1 MLASTVNVDPVTL
14 MSPVKFVQR
23 NVGDGFPLAEQRMTV
38 PLATVDPLITP
49 DVITLRG
56 QSTDTIY
63 VTERGSR
70 KRQYPPRYAARRAS
84 QLNRLLPVAMNAR
97 SLNSK

>member
-1 MLASTVNVDPVTL
+1 

-23 NVGDGFPLAEQRMTV
+23 NVGDGFPLAEQRITV
-38 PLATVDPLITP
+38 PPATVDPPVTP
-49 DVITLRG
+49 DIITSRG

-70 KRQYPPRYAARRAS
+70 KRQPSPPVRYAARCAVPPN
-84 QLNRLLPVAMNAR
+84 QIMFVVCD
-97 SLNSK
+97 